1 MNIIKYTYEAKINLS
16 EIQSYIFQDSPYHS
30 IEVLNSIKYT
40 INFLK
45 DIPYMWI
52 QINWNLRKIIEVK
65 YKYSI
70 FYKIYE
76 DDKIIEIISI
86 SKYKNI

>member
-16 EIQSYIFQDSPYHS
+16 EIQSYICQDSPYYS

-45 DIPYMWI
+45 DIPYMWT
-52 QINWNLRKIIEVK
+52 QVNWNLRKIIELK

-86 SKYKNI
+86 SKFKNI